1 MIQTDAVRAYFDSH
15 ADQWDA
21 GMVRNEA
28 AISAILDAAGIRPG
42 TDVLD
47 VACGTGVLFPDY
59 QKRQVRSLTGID
71 LSPEMAY
78 RARKKYPWATVLC
91 GDAMQLEL
99 SQTFDA
105 IVIYNAFPH
114 FPKPELLLA
123 HLSTLLR
130 PGGRLTVAHG
140 MSREALLLHHS
151 GSASAVSLELPEAK
165 ALGHRMGQFLAV
177 DIILSD
183 REKYIVSGRKE
194 SR

>member
-28 AISAILDAAGIRPG
+28 AISAILDAAGIHAG
-42 TDVLD
+42 MDVLD

-71 LSPEMAY
+71 LSPEMAC
-78 RARKKYPWATVLC
+78 RAREKYPWATVLC

-114 FPKPELLLA
+114 FPKPKQLLA

-165 ALGHRMGQFLAV
+165 ALGHMMGQFFTV

-183 REKYIVSGRKE
+183 REKYIVSGQKE

>member
-59 QKRQVRSLTGID
+59 QKRQVHSLTGID

>member
-42 TDVLD
+42 MDVLD

>member
-21 GMVRNEA
+21 GMVRNES

-59 QKRQVRSLTGID
+59 QKRQVHSLTGID

>member
-151 GSASAVSLELPEAK
+151 GSASAVSLELPEAT

>member
-21 GMVRNEA
+21 GMVRNES